1 MSKLVL
7 VLNCGSSSLKF
18 AVIDATTGDDL
29 LSGLAECFNLD
40 DARIKWK
47 LNGEKGSADL
57 GAGAAHQEAL
67 DYIVNKILPLNPEL
81 SQNLIAIG
89 HRVVHGGE
97 RFTSSVV
104 ICDDVIAGIE
114 AAVPYAPLH
123 NPAHLIGIREARRIF
138 PALADKNVA
147 VFDTAFHRDLPEH
160 ARRYAV
166 PDHWH
171 QQHGLRRYG
180 FHGISHA
187 SVARQAAVFL
197 QRPPAELRLISLHLG
212 NGASACAIAGG
223 RSVDTSMGMTPL
235 EGLVMGTRSGD
246 LDIGAALHVARR
258 EGWTLEQLE
267 QALTRDSGLR
277 GLCGDSDIRAVL
289 GRCGQ
294 GDAGAQLALSIY
306 CYRIRKYLGAY
317 IAALGGLDALVFTG
331 GVGEN
336 AAAVRAGACEGLAAL
351 GIAIDCQKNALPSAD
366 GPRAIEAQESTVAVL
381 VIP

>member
-1 MSKLVL
+1 LHIL
-7 VLNCGSSSLKF
+7 VLNSGSSTLKYSLVDTGANRSLRQYVVEW
-18 AVIDATTGDDL
+18 AVADGDKPPPLPELDVAAGGAQIDA
-29 LSGLAECFNLD
+29 
-40 DARIKWK
+40 
-47 LNGEKGSADL
+47 
-57 GAGAAHQEAL
+57 
-67 DYIVNKILPLNPEL
+67 
-81 SQNLIAIG
+81 IA
-89 HRVVHGGE
+89 HRVVHGGHEFSGPAQLTDDTLQAIE
-97 RFTSSVV
+97 R
-104 ICDDVIAGIE
+104 
-114 AAVPYAPLH
+114 AAALAPLH
-123 NPAHLIGIREARRIF
+123 NQAALQVIRHARQCYPGLPQI
-138 PALADKNVA
+138 A
-147 VFDTAFHRDLPEH
+147 VFDTAFHHDLPEH

-277 GLCGDSDIRAVL
+277 GLCGDSDLRAIL
-289 GRCGQ
+289 TRREQ
-294 GDAGAQLALSIY
+294 GDSRAQLALSIY
-306 CYRIRKYLGAY
+306 CYRIRKYIGAY

-351 GIAIDCQKNALPSAD
+351 GIAIDCQKNALPSGD
-366 GPRAIEAQESTVAVL
+366 RPRAIQTEDSAVAVL
-381 VIP
+381 VIPSREDLEIARQTAEFLAQRSAQNVH